1 MDLIADFAF
10 RLPVTVICDMLG
22 IPKEA
27 RDVFFTGSRAGGRL
41 LDLAPL
47 SKAEIEEQN
56 SCNLAMAEY
65 FRKLFELR
73 RREPG
78 DDLTTHLV
86 QAEETAINSQLRN

>member
-1 MDLIADFAF
+1 M
-10 RLPVTVICDMLG
+10 ICDMLG
-22 IPKEA
+22 IPQEA

-73 RREPG
+73 RREPNPIARTNLHCCRTPVSAQMR
-78 DDLTTHLV
+78 LT
-86 QAEETAINSQLRN
+86 R